1 MVKARILITAVVTW
15 VVFSIEAYVHY
26 SYGKGK
32 WEALSATE
40 TLKLLG
46 TVALFSLLSAA
57 LATTIIAV
65 TQPPPKKG
73 KIIKKLEKQYDKI
86 KK

>member
-1 MVKARILITAVVTW
+1 MVKARILITAAVTW

-32 WEALSATE
+32 WEALSVTE

-46 TVALFSLLSAA
+46 TVAFFSLLSAGI
-57 LATTIIAV
+57 ATTIIAV
-65 TQPPPKKG
+65 TQPAPKKG
-73 KIIKKLEKQYDKI
+73 KIIKKLEEKYDKT